1 VTDFE
6 AVPAVEHAPRSASLV
21 VMKFGGTSVGDA
33 ERLKRVARRCVA
45 AKEQGDSVVAV
56 ISAMGGTTDE
66 LLRLAHEISDH
77 PAPREVDMLV
87 SVGERIS
94 CSLVAMAIIDLGHHA
109 TSLTGSQAGIVT
121 DSTHTKAKIVEI
133 RAHRIHEAL
142 DRGEIVLVAGFQGV
156 SGASQDVTTLGRGG
170 SDTTAVALAAAL
182 GARVCEIY
190 TDVAGVFTADPRV
203 VATARKLDEVSHE
216 EMLEMS
222 ASGACVMAAR
232 SIEVARS
239 HNVNLH
245 VRSSFDDGDGTVV
258 FNEGIREEDERML
271 EKALIS
277 AVVHTREE
285 TVYRVDGV
293 DAARLFG
300 ALAEA
305 AVNVDTIV
313 RTGPEIVFSAP
324 VEDGHDARRVLE
336 SLGVTWSAR
345 DDLGKVS
352 VIGAGMKSH
361 PGVAAKTFATLER
374 EGIAPVVVSTSPVKI
389 ACHIQTD
396 HVDQAVRALHEAFD
410 LG

>member
-1 VTDFE
+1 MSVPVTE
-6 AVPAVEHAPRSASLV
+6 AVSGAVRAPRADDLV
-21 VMKFGGTSVGDA
+21 VMKFGGTSVGDT
-33 ERLKRVARRCVA
+33 ERLKRAARRCVA
-45 AKEQGDSVVAV
+45 AKEAGNRVVAV
-56 ISAMGGTTDE
+56 VSAMGTTTDD
-66 LLRLAHEISDH
+66 LLRLAHEVSEH

-94 CSLVAMAIIDLGHHA
+94 CALVAMAIIDLGHRA

-121 DSTHTKAKIVEI
+121 DAAHTKAKIVEV
-133 RAHRIHEAL
+133 RAQRIHAAL
-142 DRGEIVLVAGFQGV
+142 ESGEIVLVAGFQGV
-156 SGASQDVTTLGRGG
+156 SEASQDVTTLGRGG

-182 GARVCEIY
+182 GAGVCEIY
-190 TDVAGVFTADPRV
+190 TDVAGVFTADPRLV
-203 VATARKLDEVSHE
+203 PGARKLDEVSHE
-216 EMLEMS
+216 EMLEMA
-222 ASGACVMAAR
+222 ASGARVMATR
-232 SIEVARS
+232 SVEVARS
-239 HNVNLH
+239 HNVSLH
-245 VRSSFDDGDGTVV
+245 VRSSFDDADGTW
-258 FNEGIREEDERML
+258 IREEDERML

-293 DAARLFG
+293 EPAKLFG

-313 RTGPEIVFSAP
+313 QTGPEIVFSAP
-324 VEDGHDARRVLE
+324 VEDERDARIALD
-336 SLGVTWSAR
+336 SLGVEWSAR
-345 DDLGKVS
+345 TDLGKVS

-389 ACHIQTD
+389 ACHLETGN
-396 HVDQAVRALHEAFD
+396 VDRAVRALHEAFD